1 MIHWGKHPDRICIY
15 YSGELLLEVNDPET
29 ACHIAGRLVSKL
41 GGDNVKPAL
50 LAADLLRLY
59 ADLSRS
65 S

>member
-15 YSGELLLEVNDPET
+15 DSGELLLEVREAET
-29 ACHIAGRLVSKL
+29 ALCIAQQIANKLV
-41 GGDNVKPAL
+41 GDNVKPAL